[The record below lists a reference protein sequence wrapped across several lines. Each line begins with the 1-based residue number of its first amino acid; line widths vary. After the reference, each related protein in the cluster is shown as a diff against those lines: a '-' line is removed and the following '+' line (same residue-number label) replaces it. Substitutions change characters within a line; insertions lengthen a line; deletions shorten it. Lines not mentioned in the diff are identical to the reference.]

1 MNLTL
6 GRRMMKRRLIILYV
20 ALTFIVA
27 GLLSFAAFHYI
38 TQLYRS
44 ETEVRL
50 MENTLLIKASLDN
63 NPLFVQKETMDDL
76 ALFYHNMMTK
86 QLGSDNKEYAPRVT
100 FIRDD
105 GLVLGDSET
114 DSSLM
119 ANHADRP
126 EVISSLQNGTGKD
139 ERYSATLGVPFLY
152 YSQYFKDENL
162 IIRLAMPLMVLKTIT
177 IRIVQVTL
185 LGIFGSLV
193 LSGLLSYFL
202 SRYVTSPLTKLNKQL
217 EAIPENDYK
226 RRVMVTNDTEL
237 GPLAKSVNLL
247 AENLEET
254 MLSLADHNIKMDTI
268 IESLQSGLTAVDPH
282 MKLLIINPVFYKLFN
297 LKSQDQAIG
306 KPAVQIIR
314 NHTLLDMLEESMA
327 SNSIVKRE
335 IVTYESGKR
344 ILEAIACPIL
354 PLDDK
359 TKNTG
364 AIVHVT
370 DVTAVRKLEEMRS
383 EFVSNVSHEL
393 KTPLTSIRG
402 FIETLRDGAMKDAAV
417 AEKFLDIID
426 IEADR
431 LGILINDILILS
443 EIERFHQEPDST
455 EFQLKPLLIETIE
468 LVRSAVNDKGIDV
481 IVDVSDD
488 FSLKANRNRIKQLL
502 LNLLDNAVKYNV
514 KDGKITISAV
524 LKPDGHR
531 TVMVSDTGIGIPEEY
546 QTRIFERFYR
556 IDKGR
561 SRENGGTGLGLSIV
575 KHIAQLY
582 GGYVEVESEYG
593 KGSTFSVTI

>member
-185 LGIFGSLV
+185 LGIFGSLI
-193 LSGLLSYFL
+193 LTGLLSYFL